1 MFTVVLLEEEQSG
14 QRLESSPVVFHSS
27 CIKCPDVRLQVTGA
41 AQEQPLELLTIE
53 LREQRTQRK
62 QITENTENRE
72 QRRVEFL
79 NVWVCGLKKIQT
91 DKRFDL

>member
-53 LREQRTQRK
+53 LKEQRTQRK
-62 QITENTENRE
+62 QITENTETH
-72 QRRVEFL
+72 RVSERVGVRFK
-79 NVWVCGLKKIQT
+79 KKIQT